1 MDKIEEKKV
10 KKALKDKMDKIEEK
24 ELKKLLKE
32 VTRLYK
38 KHTKEGYE
46 YVGSMFEDCQD
57 GNEVQEVLMFD
68 KY

>member
-1 MDKIEEKKV
+1 M
-10 KKALKDKMDKIEEK
+10 
-24 ELKKLLKE
+24 KKLLKE